1 LSSPA
6 PTRAPSSLN
15 RLTAAAARFLFP
27 STCLACH
34 TDSVEEMFRGGV
46 CARCWAR
53 LPELAAQRCQVCD
66 VQLPAFEAVRCGRC
80 ILDSP
85 PFDSLRG
92 VAPYRGSARR
102 ILLAFKFRGA
112 DYLAVRLAKLMAEKL
127 PLPESVQEVTAV
139 PANRSSRWKHDH
151 AAELLGRAVAREL
164 GIPFS
169 RQRLEKVRAT
179 EQQSRLPYSDRAGNV
194 RGAFRGRGTCP
205 ENILLVDDVVTS
217 GATAR
222 ECANALRKIGAKHVS
237 VWCFT
242 RASRGDALADWQPEP
257 A

>member
-1 LSSPA
+1 
-6 PTRAPSSLN
+6 APSLC
-15 RLTAAAARFLFP
+15 P
-27 STCLACH
+27 SAGLPRH
-34 TDSVEEMFRGGV
+34 PEPVEELFRGAV
-46 CARCWAR
+46 CPRCWAG
-53 LPELAAQRCQVCD
+53 LPGVAAQRCEVCD
-66 VQLPAFEAVRCGRC
+66 VPLPAFEAVRCGRC
-80 ILDSP
+80 ILDPP

-112 DYLAVRLAKLMAEKL
+112 DYLAARIAKLMAERL
-127 PLPESVQEVTAV
+127 PIPESVQEVAAG

-164 GIPFS
+164 GISFS
-169 RQRLEKVRAT
+169 RQRLEKIRAT

-194 RGAFRGRGTCP
+194 HGAFRGHGTCP
-205 ENILLVDDVVTS
+205 ENALLVDDVVTS

-222 ECANALRKIGAKHVS
+222 ECANALRKIGAKQVS

-242 RASRGDALADWQPEP
+242 RASREDALADWQPEP